1 VPLRNVAPTDKWDY
15 EGSLSGVV
23 GTGSLRAS
31 RLAMSSFTSPYGRTW
46 AQKRCEAAQVL
57 DGEHYLL
64 GCGTWHD
71 VTLGFTPM

>member
-1 VPLRNVAPTDKWDY
+1 
-15 EGSLSGVV
+15 
-23 GTGSLRAS
+23 
-31 RLAMSSFTSPYGRTW
+31 MSSVTSLIRQDVG
-46 AQKRCEAAQVL
+46 QKRCEAAHVL